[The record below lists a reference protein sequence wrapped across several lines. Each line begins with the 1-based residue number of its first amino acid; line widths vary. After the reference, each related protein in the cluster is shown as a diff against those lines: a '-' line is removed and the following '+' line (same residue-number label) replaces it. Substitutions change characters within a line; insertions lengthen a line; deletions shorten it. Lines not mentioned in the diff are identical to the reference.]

1 MSKTPILFQTGYE
14 ISVVK
19 YYGSHTYMYRYIS
32 PFNTMR
38 HGEGSI
44 MSYSWHL
51 SCFSD

>member
-14 ISVVK
+14 ISMVK
-19 YYGSHTYMYRYIS
+19 YYGSHTYMYIS

-38 HGEGSI
+38 HGDGSI